1 MVTGMS
7 TSPGVRGEGSATTA
21 AAVEESA
28 LQVFYERG
36 YHGASIRA
44 IAKGAG
50 IGVATLFH
58 YYPTKAAI
66 LEHIVNGAADAM
78 QADLDRALDGVEDP
92 TERLIAATRTLV
104 IASVIR
110 QRESFVAQ
118 SEFRSLGPDDF
129 AVNREKRRRIQSSFG
144 RIVDDGIAA
153 GQFSST
159 HPKDVARSVV
169 VLGTS
174 VALWY
179 SAGQG
184 LTTDEVAAVHVEMAL
199 SLVGV

>member
-1 MVTGMS
+1 MS
-7 TSPGVRGEGSATTA
+7 SGPDPSGGARPGTA
-21 AAVEESA
+21 SVVDEAA

-44 IAKGAG
+44 IAKSAG

-58 YYPTKAAI
+58 YYPNKAAI

-78 QADLDRALDGVEDP
+78 QSDLDRELRELEDP
-92 TERLIAATRTLV
+92 RQRLIAATRTLV
-104 IASVIR
+104 IASIVR

-118 SEFRSLGPDDF
+118 SEFRSLGPGDYR
-129 AVNREKRRRIQSSFG
+129 VNREKRRRIQSIFS
-144 RIVDDGIAA
+144 RIVADGIDA
-153 GQFSST
+153 GQFSSD
-159 HPKDVARSVV
+159 HPNDVSRSVV

-179 SAGQG
+179 TVGQG
-184 LTTDEVAAVHVEMAL
+184 LSTDEVADVHVEMAL
-199 SLVGV
+199 RLVGARVR

>member
-1 MVTGMS
+1 MN
-7 TSPGVRGEGSATTA
+7 PGVRSEGGETTA
-21 AAVEESA
+21 AAVGEAA

-44 IAKGAG
+44 IAKRAG

-58 YYPTKAAI
+58 YHPSKAAI

-78 QADLDRALDGVEDP
+78 QRDLDRALAGVEDP
-92 TERLIAATRTLV
+92 TERLVAATRTLV
-104 IASVIR
+104 IASIVR

-118 SEFRSLGPDDF
+118 SEFRSLGREDYER
-129 AVNREKRRRIQSSFG
+129 NREKRRRIQGTFG
-144 RIVDDGIAA
+144 AIVEAGIAA
-153 GQFSST
+153 GRFSSE

-179 SAGQG
+179 SEGQG
-184 LTTDEVAAVHVEMAL
+184 SSAEQVADAHVEMAL
-199 SLVGV
+199 RLVGAAPR